1 MPERPSFEPSEAK
14 DFKIYDRPDEKPYF
28 NKKDHLERSIANDK
42 RKRGHKEHWKKED
55 KNVREIQETS

>member
-14 DFKIYDRPDEKPYF
+14 DFKIYDRPDEKPYY

-42 RKRGHKEHWKKED
+42 RKNGHKKHKKE
-55 KNVREIQETS
+55 NE

>member
-14 DFKIYDRPDEKPYF
+14 DFKIYDRPDEKPYY

-42 RKRGHKEHWKKED
+42 RKNGHIKHKERED
-55 KNVREIQETS
+55 ETS